1 MTDRKWNE
9 ASRFEVF
16 ASLKSSANTALA
28 RAVYPLLTWTSYDKH
43 QAHTWALRLIKAS
56 PKTGADVAE
65 AVTNFDYMIP
75 AAGAEY
81 QNSARRRATCDAVLA
96 AFQKWEAAQVEL
108 KEAA

>member
-1 MTDRKWNE
+1 MTDRKWND
-9 ASRFEVF
+9 ANRFEVQ

-65 AVTNFDYMIP
+65 AIVNFDYMIP
-75 AAGAEY
+75 AARAEY
-81 QNSARRRATCDAVLA
+81 ENSARRRKQCDAVLA
-96 AFQKWEAAQVEL
+96 AFQKWEAEQVAQL
-108 KEAA
+108 EAA